1 METIRLTGII
11 PPVLSPLT
19 PEEEVDQPAVKRFV
33 DFLIAGGVH
42 GLFIL
47 GSMGEGPYLRAA
59 VRRELAEVTVAAAAG
74 RLPILAGVLESS
86 TARVVEELRRLA
98 VPGISAYV
106 VTTPYYYGGFSAG
119 ELREHFRRVADATD
133 RPILAYNIPQNTH
146 VSMKADLMLQLAD
159 LPHVIGVK
167 DSSGDWLE
175 VQLLLL
181 KQRRPEFRV
190 FQGNQ
195 IYSGVSLLAGAD
207 GLVPGHANVCP
218 DLLVG
223 MYEAAQRKDAA
234 AVWAGQARLN
244 ELLRLRGRAP
254 IHTYKVLAQALGLMG
269 DTVATPLPRLGV
281 EEVRQCLAAH
291 SALGLALTGESAGR
305 AVE

>member
-1 METIRLTGII
+1 METARFSGII
-11 PPVLSPLT
+11 PPVLTPLT
-19 PEEEVDQPAVKRFV
+19 PEERVDRAAVKRFV
-33 DFLIAGGVH
+33 DFLILGGVH

-47 GSMGEGPYLRAA
+47 GSTGEGPYLRPA
-59 VRRELAEVTVAAAAG
+59 VRQEMAEATVEAAAG
-74 RLPILAGVLESS
+74 RVPVIAGVLESS
-86 TARVVEELRRLA
+86 TARVLEEMRRLA
-98 VPGISAYV
+98 LPGVAAYV
-106 VTTPYYYGGFSAG
+106 VTTPYYYGGFSVG
-119 ELREHFRRVADATD
+119 ELQEHFRRVAGVTD

-146 VSMKADLMLQLAD
+146 VTMKAELMLQLAE

-175 VQLLLL
+175 VQNLLL
-181 KQRRPEFRV
+181 RPHPEGFRV

-195 IYSGVSLLAGAD
+195 IYAGASLLAGAD

-218 DLLVG
+218 DVLVA

-269 DTVATPLPRLGV
+269 DTVAAPLPRLGAD
-281 EEVRQCLAAH
+281 EVRQCVAAH
-291 SALGLALTGESAGR
+291 AAIGLTLPVR
-305 AVE
+305 K